1 MRDAFRKKMNKLTI
15 PFGVV
20 IVFFFSLCLGN
31 TVFATARESSITM
44 TVTGGSQFI
53 QLNPNSFGKS
63 GNVSLDVSTDNFS
76 GYILSIAST
85 NGTNI
90 VGTNGQITSI
100 ASALDETTFSTG
112 NYPNKWGYK
121 PSQHVVSNVNTP
133 NTNYLPAPSAEGDQ
147 LAITNSANQAS
158 QADNYTVSFGVKIS
172 SDLPAGDY
180 EYTYVLRAVANPIV
194 YNITYDENIA
204 ETVTSM
210 PVPNPQVIEI
220 DGGTPVADSYGILSN
235 AVPVVAD
242 MSFGGWCDVATTV
255 NPVTH
260 NYECSGTTYQPG
272 AQFPIDQTAD
282 GSNIE
287 LYAIWIDDPFP
298 IVWSQM
304 GKCIFHGNEPSTITG
319 NECTKYHNDIYID
332 TGIALNSQAN
342 ASKDYEIH
350 FTIDRY
356 LPSENPSSKND
367 GQQTFVS
374 NKVPSSTTIGSGT
387 APGLVVRRSSGDISF
402 ESKMNAN
409 STGKQAFTAT
419 DVTEAS
425 IYRINN
431 VLYVGINGG
440 PLKLIQDI
448 TGYNQFFDLT
458 TWFGGY
464 PATSG
469 CDGSQ
474 AKPCSTAK
482 RFIEAEFSNMFIKLG
497 DFDESNLHEL
507 TFIHND
513 GTQDTSTYLVV
524 DGDSLATFPAV
535 SKQDWIFG
543 GWWTATTG
551 GEQKTAPLTPTSN
564 LTLYARWYKPVSEAQ
579 IVNPSINLA
588 VSGTETIQITNSTDL
603 EPYTFT
609 SADSSV
615 ATVDSAGVITATG
628 AGMTTITMT
637 GSVTGDTQ
645 TIHVTVGSV
654 ISVTF
659 DPDFGSAQTFTR
671 DVVDGGSFGTLPDY
685 TRIGYT
691 LEGWY
696 TGHGGTGTKLTTSTV
711 FDSNTPTTYYANW
724 SAVTYVCKL
733 AKATTLHKDTCGQS
747 TNNGCRAAGY
757 ASGAD
762 IYYGQAAS
770 SSTKTAGD
778 AYDCD
783 VNNDGTW
790 DDETERFYYYGTE
803 NGNAKLIFYQSMINT
818 DQIYT
823 DAIGYLPTSAT
834 WSNPNLVSF
843 TTGDFA
849 GKVARFTTYQEA
861 LDLCGASNVNV
872 SCQFM
877 LEKSGFAYTQ
887 AQGYREGIWLA
898 MDGSTPTRIQSKSR
912 SLTHGGTTA
921 NAPKPTIEVPLEY
934 IEPYTSP
941 AATYEITFDAHNGET
956 PSTVTINAGDTL
968 GSNYPASD
976 PLYTDHVFQGWYT
989 AATGGSPINSSTQP
1003 AGDTTY
1009 HAQWKGTVALANITN
1024 TNINIL
1030 ESATETIEVTNAA
1043 DIESYSFST
1052 NDSNVAIVNATSGVV
1067 TGVGAGSTTITMTG
1081 ASGATRTIN
1090 VTVTTAPA
1098 ATVTIH
1104 FNTHVTGVT
1113 EPDRTINLGDQIG
1126 TLPTAP
1132 AYDNNHLFQGWFTA
1146 DTGGTQI
1153 DGTERPTTETTYH
1166 AQWKKTVS
1174 LAELQSD
1181 SFEIVEEDTATI
1193 VVNNASELEGYT
1205 FTSTNPSVASVDST
1219 TGVITAHVESVTTI
1233 TMTGTTSGQTK
1244 TINVRVVTESN
1255 PNVCVLASAST
1266 LHSVNNITYGQVA
1279 TNPTPQ
1285 AGDAYDCDVD
1295 YDGTYDPLTERFY
1308 YLGTDSN
1315 DDAVLIAYNSYYNG
1329 AWAPGTTSDSYYH
1342 YTDALSQLPSNA
1354 AGAWDNPNLIEQD
1367 TGKAARFATKS
1378 EVEGACPVADITT
1391 QNSLVNC
1398 PFFMEHTAYDSGGR
1412 SAYWLVIDGSTYWR
1426 VHAGSSNRNVASVG
1440 TPATSNNMARPA
1452 IVVPYDKIEKYVVPP
1467 VQTHTVTFNSMGGTA
1482 VSPGSVQ
1489 VNTGDALGQNY
1500 PSTDPTKTNN
1510 KFFGWYTSTD
1520 YTTEVTPETTV
1531 NDDVTYYARWI
1542 GDTAN
1547 FPIEFAE
1554 INECTFNHTSPISGT
1569 YCTQPKTLSYIDSGI
1584 KLFSASGLDANDQT
1598 PNIDKDFEVGFTIV
1612 EYNVSSQSE
1621 NQASLVNSKL
1631 EATGY
1636 PGFVFRRNGNN
1647 YQLTAK
1653 FAGSQGSATPSD
1665 SITPPAPGTLKHV
1678 RIVKKNGRMYYGWNG
1693 GELTEWWNIN
1703 GFSTTFETGLWFGAA
1718 SNGSNQPWRQLVGK
1732 LTDMYV
1738 RLGTY
1743 EESGTYTITFD
1754 GRGGTPSEESRPV
1767 DVGHEVGTLPTVTR
1781 AGNYTFLGWLDEN
1794 NNPVTAS
1801 TVPTRSQTYH
1811 ADWSYTSSDTP
1822 VVFDI
1827 ENDPTKGYY
1836 TIINNWTNG
1845 PANITQFNKNTTTI
1859 NNSTWGDTT
1868 VLSEAGFQDGLR
1880 ANFEAYNCDMQRE
1893 YNGSS
1898 ESKWNWNSG
1907 NVNCSKPKVFDTGV
1921 SGALTVYLYDTTTS
1935 TLGNKVYYTNS
1946 TNGTLTN
1953 LVPGKT
1959 YKWIKD
1965 SDNTVYGYV
1974 TATAEHGTRFIDAG
1988 ATNNVRDL
1996 GGLKVDTDND
2006 GVIDGTLNYERLYR
2020 GGKVLG
2026 STAGVEAIT
2035 NLAKTSDNVAGNV
2048 IEYDVAGDQAANF
2061 PVARSYPVIHYDF
2074 EYKQDNMTN
2083 YNAARNAVTAMMND
2097 IIAGNNIYFH
2107 CRVGADRTG
2116 TSAYLLEGLL
2126 GVPDEDRYREYELTH
2141 LGGLTDRTRYYKM
2154 KDANNAKKFVFMMDY
2169 VLTKQSIYNWYMA
2182 GSSDTVDSH
2191 PDQDRIDAFRLAMI
2205 TPINANAG
2213 QGGGQGQT
2221 NSTSEPDSG
2230 QMQTNSVNNQN
2241 NGQSQSGTNSLN
2253 SVNMNS
2259 TNASNSD
2266 TVGKLETISNG
2277 SSSSDSTNGSE
2288 TATTPLGV
2296 SAMEESDN
2304 SSLDTTGLAVAA
2316 AVAAMGGVG
2325 ALTGALLR
2333 EKNNG

>member
-1 MRDAFRKKMNKLTI
+1 MHKAFRLFVKSIAI
-15 PFGVV
+15 PLSIG
-20 IVFFFSLCLGN
+20 IVFCFSLCFSGK
-31 TVFATARESSITM
+31 VSAVARESSITM
-44 TVTGGSQFI
+44 TVTGSHPFI
-53 QLNPNSFGKS
+53 QLNPDTFGKS
-63 GNVSLDVSTDNFS
+63 DNVSLDVSTDNFS
-76 GYILSIAST
+76 GYVLSIAST

-90 VGTNGQITSI
+90 VGTNGQIMSI
-100 ASALDETTFSTG
+100 SSPLDETTFSTG

-133 NTNYLPAPSAEGDQ
+133 NTDYLPAPSAEGEQ
-147 LAITNSANQAS
+147 LAFTTSANQAS
-158 QADNYTVSFGVKIS
+158 QADNYTVSFGVKIGT
-172 SDLPAGDY
+172 DLPEGNY

-194 YNITYDENIA
+194 YNITYDKNTTG
-204 ETVTSM
+204 TVTSM

-220 DGGTPVADSYGILSN
+220 DGGTPEADSYGILSS
-235 AVPVVAD
+235 ALPVLAD
-242 MSFGGWCDVATTV
+242 YSFGGWCDVPTTV
-255 NPVTH
+255 DPLTH
-260 NYECSGTTYQPG
+260 NYMCSGTTYQPG
-272 AQFPIDQTAD
+272 AQYPIDQTAD
-282 GSNIE
+282 GSNIV

-298 IVWSQM
+298 VVWSQM
-304 GKCIFHGNEPSTITG
+304 GKCEFHGNEPSTITG
-319 NECTKYHNDIYID
+319 SECTAYHNDYYID
-332 TGIALNSQAN
+332 TGIPLYNQTYAPM
-342 ASKDYEIH
+342 DYEIH
-350 FTIDRY
+350 MTIDHY
-356 LPSENPSSKND
+356 SASENPSSKND

-374 NKVPSSTTIGSGT
+374 SKVPSTTTIGGGD
-387 APGLVVRRSSGDISF
+387 AAGLVVRRNSGNIDI
-402 ESKMNAN
+402 N
-409 STGKQAFTAT
+409 SRINTTSAPHNVSPVGLT
-419 DVTEAS
+419 DLS
-425 IYRINN
+425 IYRING
-431 VLYVGINGG
+431 VLYYGLNNG
-440 PLKLIQDI
+440 PLTLIQNI
-448 TGYNQFFDLT
+448 SNFNQYFELT
-458 TWFGGY
+458 TWFGAY

-474 AKPCSTAK
+474 AKPCSTPK

-507 TFIHND
+507 TFINND
-513 GTQDTSTYLVV
+513 GTQVSTKYLVV
-524 DGDSLATFPAV
+524 DGDILPTFPSV
-535 SKQDWIFG
+535 SRTDWVFG

-551 GEQKTAPLTPTSN
+551 GEMVTAPLSPTGN
-564 LTLYARWYKPVSEAQ
+564 MTLYARWYKPVSEAQ
-579 IVNPSINLA
+579 IINDTINLS
-588 VSGTETIQITNSTDL
+588 VSGTETIQILNSTDL
-603 EPYTFT
+603 EPYTFV
-609 SADSSV
+609 SADTSI
-615 ATVDSAGVITATG
+615 ATVDDAGVVTATG
-628 AGMTTITMT
+628 PGMTTITMT

-671 DVVDGGSFGTLPDY
+671 DVVDGGSFGNLPDY

-696 TGHGGTGTKLTTSTV
+696 TGHGGTGTQLLSSTV
-711 FDSNTPTTYYANW
+711 FDSNTPTVYYANW
-724 SAVTYVCKL
+724 EAVTYVCKL
-733 AKATTLHKDTCGQS
+733 AKATTLHKDTCGQDNGS
-747 TNNGCRAAGY
+747 GCRAVGY

-770 SSTKTAGD
+770 SPTKAPGD

-783 VNNDGTW
+783 VNNDGAW

-803 NGNAKLIFYQSMINT
+803 DGNVKLIFYQSMINT
-818 DQIYT
+818 DQTYT
-823 DAIGYLPTSAT
+823 NAIGYLPTSAT

-843 TTGDFA
+843 TGDFA

-872 SCQFM
+872 NCQFM

-887 AQGYREGIWLA
+887 GQGYREGIWLA
-898 MDGSTPTRIQSKSR
+898 MDGDTPTRIQTKTR

-934 IEPYTSP
+934 VEPYTSP
-941 AATYEITFDAHNGET
+941 AATYEITFEPHNGET
-956 PSTVTINAGDTL
+956 ASTVTINAGDTL
-968 GSNYPASD
+968 GSNYPSTS

-989 AATGGSPINSSTQP
+989 AATGGSPISSSTQP
-1003 AGDTTY
+1003 TGDTTY

-1024 TNINIL
+1024 TNISVM
-1030 ESATETIEVTNAA
+1030 ESASETIEVTNAA
-1043 DIESYSFST
+1043 EIESYSFSS
-1052 NDSNVAIVNATSGVV
+1052 NDSNVAIVDAASGVV
-1067 TGVGAGSTTITMTG
+1067 TGVGAGTTTITMTG

-1090 VTVTTAPA
+1090 VTVTAAPVI
-1098 ATVTIH
+1098 TVTIH

-1126 TLPTAP
+1126 TLPAAP
-1132 AYDNNHLFQGWFTA
+1132 TYDNNHVFQGWFTA

-1153 DGTERPTTETTYH
+1153 DGTERPNTETTYH

-1205 FTSTNPSVASVDST
+1205 FTSANPSVASVDPT

-1255 PNVCVLASAST
+1255 PNVCVLASDST

-1285 AGDAYDCDVD
+1285 AGDAYNCDVD

-1308 YLGTDSN
+1308 YIGTDGN
-1315 DDAVLIAYNSYYNG
+1315 DDAVLVAYNSYNG
-1329 AWAPGTTSDSYYH
+1329 NAWAPGTSDDDSYDYSN
-1342 YTDALSQLPSNA
+1342 ALSALPSNA
-1354 AGAWDNPNLIEQD
+1354 SGAWDNPNLIEQA
-1367 TGKAARFATKS
+1367 TGFAARFMTRS
-1378 EVEGACPVADITT
+1378 EVSSVCSGTTNLDTACPFI
-1391 QNSLVNC
+1391 L
-1398 PFFMEHTAYDSGGR
+1398 EHSKFDGGGR
-1412 SAYWLVIDGSTYWR
+1412 TGIWLMEESGTYYRIHSTN
-1426 VHAGSSNRNVASVG
+1426 HAVAPPVQSSSE
-1440 TPATSNNMARPA
+1440 NMARPA
-1452 IVVPYDKIEKYVVPP
+1452 IVVPYAKIEKYEIPP
-1467 VQTHTVTFNSMGGTA
+1467 VQSHTVTFNSMGGSA
-1482 VSPGSVQ
+1482 VSSVQ
-1489 VNTGDALGQNY
+1489 VDTGDALDQNY
-1500 PSTDPTKTNN
+1500 PSTDPTKTDN

-1520 YTTEVTPETTV
+1520 YTTEVTPETIV

-1542 GDTAN
+1542 GDTTG
-1547 FPIEFAE
+1547 FPIVFSET
-1554 INECTFNHTSPISGT
+1554 NECTFTGSAVTGT
-1569 YCTQPKTLSYIDSGI
+1569 YCSHTSQNQYYIDSDI
-1584 KLFSASGLDANDQT
+1584 QPFTATNDMYLE
-1598 PNIDKDFEVGFTIV
+1598 DFEIGLTIT
-1612 EYNVSSQSE
+1612 EYDSDGQSPE
-1621 NQASLVNSKL
+1621 TQSTFVNSKQ

-1636 PGFVFRRNGNN
+1636 PGFVLRKSGSNI
-1647 YQLTAK
+1647 QLTAK
-1653 FAGSQGSATPSD
+1653 FGNSGNPSDVTPSA
-1665 SITPPAPGTLKHV
+1665 STLKHV
-1678 RIVKKNGRMYYGWNG
+1678 RIVRRDGKMYYAWNG
-1693 GELTEWWNIN
+1693 ANLTLWHDISN
-1703 GFSTTFETGLWFGAA
+1703 FSTRFDTEVWFGGATA
-1718 SNGSNQPWRQLVGK
+1718 SNGTSAMRPLRGK
-1732 LTDMYV
+1732 MTDMYV

-1794 NNPVTAS
+1794 DNPVTAS
-1801 TVPTRSQTYH
+1801 TVPTKSQTYH

-1845 PANITQFNKNTTTI
+1845 AANITQFNKDTTTI

-1880 ANFEAYNCDMQRE
+1880 TNFEAYNCDMQRE

-1898 ESKWNWNSG
+1898 ESKWNWQSG

-1996 GGLKVDTDND
+1996 GGLKVDTND
-2006 GVIDGTLNYERLYR
+2006 DGIIDGTLNYERLYR

-2035 NLAKTSDNVAGNV
+2035 NLAKTSDGVAGNV

-2154 KDANNAKKFVFMMDY
+2154 KDSGNAKKFVFMMDY
-2169 VLTKQSIYNWYMA
+2169 VLTKEKIWDWYMA
-2182 GSSDTVDSH
+2182 GSADVQADET
-2191 PDQDRIDAFRLAMI
+2191 RIANFRNAMI
-2205 TPINANAG
+2205 TPTNANSG
-2213 QGGGQGQT
+2213 QGGGQGQS
-2221 NSTSEPDSG
+2221 NSASG
-2230 QMQTNSVNNQN
+2230 QGGAQMQTNLVSNQDTEQPQNDTNNLN
-2241 NGQSQSGTNSLN
+2241 LMSLN
-2253 SVNMNS
+2253 S
-2259 TNASNSD
+2259 TDD
-2266 TVGKLETISNG
+2266 TSANNNDDGKLGVVSNNISG
-2277 SSSSDSTNGSE
+2277 VDSSSTDKTV
-2288 TATTPLGV
+2288 TTPLGV
-2296 SAMEESDN
+2296 TN
-2304 SSLDTTGLAVAA
+2304 SEGTSSPTMDTTGIAVAA
-2316 AVAAMGGVG
+2316 TVAAVSGVG
-2325 ALTGALLR
+2325 ALAATHLR
-2333 EKNNG
+2333 GDE

>member
-1 MRDAFRKKMNKLTI
+1 MVIYKLGVCKLFRSLNRKLKYMKARKAVYLSAVLFIAAFGLLI
-15 PFGVV
+15 GQD
-20 IVFFFSLCLGN
+20 S
-31 TVFATARESSITM
+31 FAIARESSLSM
-44 TVTGGSQFI
+44 TLSAQSLSINIMPSPAGT
-53 QLNPNSFGKS
+53 FGTTNELEI
-63 GNVSLDVSTDNFS
+63 GISTDNFS
-76 GYILSIAST
+76 GYSLVMSSETSTSAVSQNGSSIPSLDSE
-85 NGTNI
+85 
-90 VGTNGQITSI
+90 ITE
-100 ASALDETTFSTG
+100 SAFSS
-112 NYPNKWGYK
+112 NSAYNNKLGYK
-121 PSQHVVSNVNTP
+121 PNQYVTSGPGGDTVVT
-133 NTNYLPAPSAEGDQ
+133 NTNYLPLPSTSGTL
-147 LAITNSANQAS
+147 LAKTNSANVT
-158 QADNYTVSFGVKIS
+158 DDEYTMTFATRIDS
-172 SDLPAGDY
+172 SLPAGSY
-180 EYTYVLRAVANPIV
+180 VYTYVLQAVSNSIV

-220 DGGTPVADSYGILSN
+220 DGGTPVADSYGILSS

-304 GKCIFHGNEPSTITG
+304 GKCVFHGNEPSTITG
-319 NECTKYHNDIYID
+319 DECTKYHNDIYID
-332 TGIALNSQAN
+332 TGISLYSQAN

-350 FTIDRY
+350 MTIDHY
-356 LPSENPSSKND
+356 SASENPSSKND

-374 NKVPSSTTIGSGT
+374 TKVPSSTTIGGGD
-387 APGLVVRRSSGDISF
+387 AAGLVVRRNSGNIDVNSR
-402 ESKMNAN
+402 MNTTSAPN
-409 STGKQAFTAT
+409 VFSPSGVS
-419 DVTEAS
+419 DLS
-425 IYRINN
+425 IYRINGII
-431 VLYVGINGG
+431 YYGINGG
-440 PLKLIQDI
+440 PLTLVQDI
-448 TGYNQFFDLT
+448 TGFNQYFDLT

-497 DFDESNLHEL
+497 DFDDSNLHEL
-507 TFIHND
+507 TFIYND

-524 DGDSLATFPAV
+524 DGDTLDTFPAV
-535 SKQDWIFG
+535 SKQDWVFG

-551 GEQKTAPLTPTSN
+551 GEQKTAPLAPTSN

-579 IVNPSINLA
+579 IVNSSINLA

-609 SADSSV
+609 SADTSV
-615 ATVDSAGVITATG
+615 ATVDSAGVVTATG
-628 AGMTTITMT
+628 NGMTTITMT

-790 DDETERFYYYGTE
+790 DDETERFYYYGAE

-818 DQIYT
+818 DQTYT
-823 DAIGYLPTSAT
+823 NAIGYLPTSAT

-861 LDLCGASNVNV
+861 LALCGASNVNV
-872 SCQFM
+872 NCRFM

-898 MDGSTPTRIQSKSR
+898 MDGSTPTRIQSKSL

-968 GSNYPASD
+968 GANYPSTN
-976 PLYTDHVFQGWYT
+976 PSYTDHVFQGWYT
-989 AATGGSPINSSTQP
+989 AATDGSPISSSTQP
-1003 AGDTTY
+1003 SGDTTY

-1024 TNINIL
+1024 TNISVM
-1030 ESATETIEVTNAA
+1030 ETASETIEVTNAA
-1043 DIESYSFST
+1043 EIESYSFSS

-1146 DTGGTQI
+1146 DTGGSQI

-1266 LHSVNNITYGQVA
+1266 LHSANNITYGQVA

-1295 YDGTYDPLTERFY
+1295 YDGTFDPVTERFY

-1315 DDAVLIAYNSYYNG
+1315 TNAVLVAYNSYYNN
-1329 AWAPGTTSDSYYH
+1329 AWAPGVSGSSGDTIFTYSN
-1342 YTDALSQLPSNA
+1342 ALTQLPSNA
-1354 AGAWDNPNLIEQD
+1354 SGYWDNPYLIEQD
-1367 TGKAARFATKS
+1367 TGKAARFMEKT
-1378 EVEGACPVADITT
+1378 EVTNACSSLAD
-1391 QNSLVNC
+1391 C
-1398 PFFMEHTAYDSGGR
+1398 PYLLEHSAFDSGGR
-1412 SAYWLVIDGSTYWR
+1412 TALWLKYDGSKYWR
-1426 VHAGSSNRNVASVG
+1426 IHSTNKNIAEVSNPEGSSNMV
-1440 TPATSNNMARPA
+1440 RPA
-1452 IVVPYDKIEKYVVPP
+1452 IVVPYAKIEKYVVPP
-1467 VQTHTVTFNSMGGTA
+1467 AQMYTVTFNSMGG
-1482 VSPGSVQ
+1482 SMSGQSQVQ
-1489 VNTGDALGQNY
+1489 VQGGTALGQNY
-1500 PSTDPTKTNN
+1500 PATDPTKANN
-1510 KFFGWYTSTD
+1510 KFFGWYTTGD
-1520 YTTEVTPETTV
+1520 YAAEVTPETVV
-1531 NDDVTYYARWI
+1531 NGDVTYYARWI
-1542 GDTAN
+1542 GNTTG
-1547 FPIEFAE
+1547 FPIVFSET
-1554 INECTFNHTSPISGT
+1554 NECTFTGSAVTGT
-1569 YCTQPKTLSYIDSGI
+1569 YCSHTSQNQYYIDSDI
-1584 KLFSASGLDANDQT
+1584 QLFTATDDMYLE
-1598 PNIDKDFEVGFTIV
+1598 DFEIGLTIT
-1612 EYNVSSQSE
+1612 EYDSDGQSPE
-1621 NQASLVNSKL
+1621 TQSTFVNSKQ

-1636 PGFVFRRNGNN
+1636 PGFVLRKSGSNI
-1647 YQLTAK
+1647 QLTAK
-1653 FAGSQGSATPSD
+1653 FGNSGNPSDVTPSA
-1665 SITPPAPGTLKHV
+1665 STLKHV
-1678 RIVKKNGRMYYGWNG
+1678 RIVRRDGKMYYAWNG
-1693 GELTEWWNIN
+1693 ADLTLWHDISN
-1703 GFSTTFETGLWFGAA
+1703 FSTRFDTEVWFGGATA
-1718 SNGSNQPWRQLVGK
+1718 SNGTSAMRPLKGK
-1732 LTDMYV
+1732 MTDMYV

-1743 EESGTYTITFD
+1743 EEGGTYTIIFD

-1794 NNPVTAS
+1794 DNPVTAS
-1801 TVPTRSQTYH
+1801 TIPTRSQTYH

-1845 PANITQFNKNTTTI
+1845 AANITQFNKDTTTI

-1898 ESKWNWNSG
+1898 ESKWNWQSG

-1946 TNGTLTN
+1946 SNGTLTN

-1996 GGLKVDTDND
+1996 GGLKVDTDGD

-2026 STAGVEAIT
+2026 STAGIEAIT
-2035 NLAKTSDNVAGNV
+2035 NLAKTSDGVAGNV

-2074 EYKQDNMTN
+2074 EYRQDNMTN

-2097 IIAGNNIYFH
+2097 IIAGSNIYFH

-2116 TSAYLLEGLL
+2116 TAAYLLEGLL
-2126 GVPDEDRYREYELTH
+2126 GVPDEERYREYELTH

-2154 KDANNAKKFVFMMDY
+2154 KDSGNAKKFVFMMDY

-2205 TPINANAG
+2205 TPTNANSG

-2221 NSTSEPDSG
+2221 NSASEPDSG
-2230 QMQTNSVNNQN
+2230 QM
-2241 NGQSQSGTNSLN
+2241 
-2253 SVNMNS
+2253 
-2259 TNASNSD
+2259 
-2266 TVGKLETISNG
+2266 
-2277 SSSSDSTNGSE
+2277 
-2288 TATTPLGV
+2288 
-2296 SAMEESDN
+2296 
-2304 SSLDTTGLAVAA
+2304 
-2316 AVAAMGGVG
+2316 
-2325 ALTGALLR
+2325 
-2333 EKNNG
+2333 